1 ISGITFINELVG
13 FISLHKQYET
23 SAVFKT
29 IDGGAS
35 WQPIKD
41 IPSLEGSNN
50 ETSMAYKAIYK
61 NNLLVIPTKMNNDVF
76 LMNYSFDKG

>member
-1 ISGITFINELVG
+1 M
-13 FISLHKQYET
+13 
-23 SAVFKT
+23 
-29 IDGGAS
+29 DGGAS

-76 LMNYSFDKG
+76 FMNYSVDKGIRGIFQIKQ

>member
-1 ISGITFINELVG
+1 MKHQRYLKQWMVG
-13 FISLHKQYET
+13 
-23 SAVFKT
+23 
-29 IDGGAS
+29 S

-76 LMNYSFDKG
+76 S